1 MVYTVVFMYNPST
14 ELRLCCECVVLG
26 LCQNVTTEFCLVDYL
41 MGVFFTPNNLAV
53 SGSKN
58 CEKEVIFFL
67 EHKCAAMVQLLG
79 QETAEIPQLF
89 YPFLDSEIMERMRNH
104 GKVNKS
110 ITFKTFVQ
118 SLLGRTPSYPH

>member
-1 MVYTVVFMYNPST
+1 MSFFGGWGGIHSCFHVQPIYRV
-14 ELRLCCECVVLG
+14 EVVLG
-26 LCQNVTTEFCLVDYL
+26 LCCVVV
-41 MGVFFTPNNLAV
+41 GVFAISWESFFTPNNLAV
-53 SGSKN
+53 SGSRN

-67 EHKCAAMVQLLG
+67 ERAAMVQLLG

-110 ITFKTFVQ
+110 IIFKTFVQ
-118 SLLGRTPSYPH
+118 SLLGITPS